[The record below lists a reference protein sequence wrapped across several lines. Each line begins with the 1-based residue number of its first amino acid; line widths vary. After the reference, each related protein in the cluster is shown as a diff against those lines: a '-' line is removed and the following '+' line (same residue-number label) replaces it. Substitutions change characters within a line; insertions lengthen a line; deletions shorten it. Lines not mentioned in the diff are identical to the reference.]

1 MIIGFLIIYFI
12 IAFFSAAI
20 IKIVLEEDA
29 KKNGTYYDV
38 GDVACS
44 VIGGML
50 WPMTIIGVIILFPY
64 YGIEKLVRKIF
75 YYFRNKKGE
84 IG

>member
-1 MIIGFLIIYFI
+1 MIIGFLVIYFI
-12 IAFFSAAI
+12 IALFSAAI
-20 IKIVLEEDA
+20 IKIVLEEDT

-75 YYFRNKKGE
+75 YYFRNKKKN
-84 IG
+84 I

>member
-1 MIIGFLIIYFI
+1 MSIGFLVIYSI
-12 IAFFSAAI
+12 IALFSAAI

-29 KKNGTYYDV
+29 KKNDTHYDV
-38 GDVACS
+38 GDVLCS

-50 WPMTIIGVIILFPY
+50 WPITIIGVIILFPY

-75 YYFRNKKGE
+75 YYFKNKKKN
-84 IG
+84 I

>member
-1 MIIGFLIIYFI
+1 MIIGFLVIYFI
-12 IAFFSAAI
+12 IALFSAAI

-38 GDVACS
+38 EHVACS

-75 YYFRNKKGE
+75 YYFRDKKKN
-84 IG
+84 I

>member
-1 MIIGFLIIYFI
+1 MIIGFLVIFFI

-29 KKNGTYYDV
+29 KKNDTYYGV
-38 GDVACS
+38 GDEICS

-50 WPMTIIGVIILFPY
+50 WPLTIIGLINLFPY
-64 YGIEKLVRKIF
+64 YGVEKLVRKIF
-75 YYFRNKKGE
+75 YHFRNKKKN
-84 IG
+84 I